1 MLKTRVITGVF
12 IALIL
17 CLVIC
22 FSHISWLL
30 NLLIVALSSQAIF
43 ELYRAASI
51 KNKYIY
57 YISYI
62 TAIILTFIKLPGYE
76 FIVGILFVGALSLFV
91 YATNN
96 LKELHKIEISFSIV
110 IALMIILFYKGI
122 ADIRIADNGLYLLIM
137 TMLIG
142 VITDIAAYFIGRKFG
157 KLKLCKTISP
167 NKTVEG
173 AVGGTLCTV
182 LVLTAVSGA
191 VAWAGVITINYPI
204 LITYLLLASVVGQ
217 LGDLSLSVVKRI
229 VGIKDYGSLLPG
241 HGGIL
246 DRFDSLLFVVPFTL
260 LFLSFGLKFVI

>member
-22 FSHISWLL
+22 VSHIPWLL
-30 NLLIVALSSQAIF
+30 NLLIAALSSQAIF

-62 TAIILTFIKLPGYE
+62 AAIILTFIKVPGYE
-76 FIVGILFVGALSLFV
+76 FIVGILFVCALILFGYTAKSLEKLNKV
-91 YATNN
+91 ETP
-96 LKELHKIEISFSIV
+96 LSV
-110 IALMIILFYKGI
+110 TMALMIILFYKGI
-122 ADIRIADNGLYLLIM
+122 ADIRMSDNGLYLLIM

-157 KLKLCKTISP
+157 KHKLCVKISP
-167 NKTVEG
+167 NKTIEG

-182 LVLTAVSGA
+182 LVLTAVLGA
-191 VAWAGVITINYPI
+191 ISSAGVIAVNYPI

-217 LGDLSLSVVKRI
+217 LGDLSLSAVKRI

-246 DRFDSLLFVVPFTL
+246 DRFDSFLFIVPFTL
-260 LFLSFGLKFVI
+260 LFLSLGFNFIV